1 MIGLKP
7 LSYTN
12 QMDLFYTAQVI
23 IGFIGL
29 LAIAVPFSDNY
40 KIINYKYIFY
50 GVISQVLLAL
60 VLLKVPFVIT
70 FFEILGNGVVILQE
84 ATTEGANFV
93 FGYAPSDNG
102 SVYRSLL
109 ETFAFGVLPYIIVM
123 ASISAILWY
132 WGILPFLVNLLSKVC
147 QKLFN
152 IGGPVGLGAAANVFI
167 GQVEAPLLIRPYVSK
182 LSNKELL
189 ILMTAGMA
197 TVAGSVMVALIS
209 ILETQFPNENLIQH
223 FLTASILSVPA
234 AIMYANIM
242 IPSNTITDF
251 NESRPPKVYKSTID
265 AITRGTSDGTNIAV
279 SVGTILIVVIA
290 LVYIVNSFLGFIGDQ
305 INFELSIE
313 VILGYV
319 FAPIA
324 WLMGIPWNE
333 AIISG
338 QLLGIK
344 TTLNEFVAY
353 PALAN
358 LEDGILS
365 DKSKLITFYGLCG
378 FANLSSV
385 GILITGITA
394 MAPERKEDLINVSF
408 KALVGATLASCMTGL
423 IVGILI

>member
-1 MIGLKP
+1 
-7 LSYTN
+7 
-12 QMDLFYTAQVI
+12 MDLFYIAQII

-29 LAIAVPFSDNY
+29 LAIAIPFSDNY

-60 VLLKVPFVIT
+60 VLLKVPFVIS

-132 WGILPFLVNLLSKVC
+132 WSVLPFLVNLLSKVC

-152 IGGPVGLGAAANVFI
+152 IGGPVGLGAAANVFV

-290 LVYIVNSFLGFIGDQ
+290 LVYIVNSLLGFIGDQ
-305 INFELSIE
+305 FNFELSIE
-313 VILGYV
+313 VILGYI
-319 FAPIA
+319 FAPIS

-333 AIISG
+333 AVISG

-394 MAPERKEDLINVSF
+394 MAPERKEDLIDVSF

>member
-1 MIGLKP
+1 
-7 LSYTN
+7 
-12 QMDLFYTAQVI
+12 MDLFYIAQII

-29 LAIAVPFSDNY
+29 LAIAIPFSDNY

-60 VLLKVPFVIT
+60 VLLKVPFVIS

-132 WGILPFLVNLLSKVC
+132 WGVLPFLVNLLSKVC

-152 IGGPVGLGAAANVFI
+152 IGGPVGLGAAANVFV

-290 LVYIVNSFLGFIGDQ
+290 LVYIVNSLLGFIGDQ
-305 INFELSIE
+305 FNFELSIE
-313 VILGYV
+313 VILGYI
-319 FAPIA
+319 FAPIS

-333 AIISG
+333 AVISG

-394 MAPERKEDLINVSF
+394 MAPERKEDLIDVSF